1 MTSWFIGKITWAFK
15 IRNTYYDKKS
25 WPFVEHTHT
34 AGWTLKQN
42 TIAGNTHTRTKLW
55 KKNGWSVNAQETGQT
70 CWGMRR
76 HKWNTSFFS
85 ATKTVIQCC
94 WGIGAVPLKFKES
107 LLSGSGFFITFGDY
121 IQTWSPFL
129 LFFKFLHSF
138 TLYSSPPLDPCFFN
152 KRRADLW
159 DAFSQVV
166 CFFSQYFLTT
176 FQSWVTSI
184 IHSLTVKLNRFQPSF
199 NIFFNYMPEW
209 QETTKPNHQHDTSS
223 RRQAYT
229 IKL

>member
-1 MTSWFIGKITWAFK
+1 M
-15 IRNTYYDKKS
+15 
-25 WPFVEHTHT
+25 EHTHT

-107 LLSGSGFFITFGDY
+107 LLSGSGSFITFGDY

-129 LFFKFLHSF
+129 LFKFLHSF
-138 TLYSSPPLDPCFFN
+138 TLNSSPPSDPCFLTRGEQISEMPSLRF
-152 KRRADLW
+152 
-159 DAFSQVV
+159 
-166 CFFSQYFLTT
+166 CFFSLYFLTT

-184 IHSLTVKLNRFQPSF
+184 IHSLIVKLNGFQPSF
-199 NIFFNYMPEW
+199 NIFLTACLSDRK
-209 QETTKPNHQHDTSS
+209 QPNQIISMTHPRAGRLIQLNC
-223 RRQAYT
+223 
-229 IKL
+229 KLE

>member
-1 MTSWFIGKITWAFK
+1 MTYCGTHPDCWV
-15 IRNTYYDKKS
+15 D
-25 WPFVEHTHT
+25 VET
-34 AGWTLKQN
+34 KYN
-42 TIAGNTHTRTKLW
+42 SRKHTRTKLW

-107 LLSGSGFFITFGDY
+107 LLSGSGFFL
-121 IQTWSPFL
+121 SPL
-129 LFFKFLHSF
+129 ETTYKHDHLFFSSLNSF
-138 TLYSSPPLDPCFFN
+138 TLYSSPLLDPCFFD

-166 CFFSQYFLTT
+166 CFFSLYFLTT

-184 IHSLTVKLNRFQPSF
+184 IHSLTVKLNVFQPSF
-199 NIFFNYMPEW
+199 NIFF
-209 QETTKPNHQHDTSS
+209 
-223 RRQAYT
+223 
-229 IKL
+229 

>member
-129 LFFKFLHSF
+129 LFFKFLHSLF
-138 TLYSSPPLDPCFFN
+138 ITSFRSLFFQQEESWSLRCLLSGCLFFFSVFFN
-152 KRRADLW
+152 HLPVMGYINYS
-159 DAFSQVV
+159 FTYSQ
-166 CFFSQYFLTT
+166 T
-176 FQSWVTSI
+176 
-184 IHSLTVKLNRFQPSF
+184 
-199 NIFFNYMPEW
+199 
-209 QETTKPNHQHDTSS
+209 
-223 RRQAYT
+223 
-229 IKL
+229 